1 MKLMKDIEV
10 QIRIAERRLAE
21 VERDIES
28 ERRYLEDVVKSEL
41 MNASGIVD
49 AGVKLGKL
57 YEKRELLNEKLEMLQ
72 FLKEEMEEDDNEVD

>member
-21 VERDIES
+21 VERDIEG

-57 YEKRELLNEKLEMLQ
+57 YEKREMLNEKLEMLK
-72 FLKEEMEEDDNEVD
+72 FFKDKMEEENNEVD

>member
-10 QIRIAERRLAE
+10 QIRFAERRLAE
-21 VERDIES
+21 VERDIEG

-49 AGVKLGKL
+49 AGVMLGKL

-72 FLKEEMEEDDNEVD
+72 FLEEEMEEDDNEVD